1 LLLSAIL
8 SARSI
13 IVIKFKDTLWEK
25 QRLPCVSIFAVR
37 ILSGAWQRGFPG
49 KKQFVV
55 RFYVGARQTNS
66 LPCVFSLTHGKH
78 FSPIAHSPHVCPVN
92 MFVAFVVR

>member
-37 ILSGAWQRGFPG
+37 ILSGAWQRGFPS

-55 RFYVGARQTNS
+55 RFYVGARQTNIAVRFFLDARQTFFPHCTFAPR
-66 LPCVFSLTHGKH
+66 LP
-78 FSPIAHSPHVCPVN
+78 
-92 MFVAFVVR
+92 R